1 MKLRYKIANGLM
13 ITLVLATVALALVLS
28 HSSDCEAVPGPTAE
42 TATMKAI
49 VGRCYGSPDVLEFTD
64 IAIPVPGDDEVLVK
78 VHAASVNPLDWHFMR
93 GAPYV
98 IRLFSGLGAPDDP
111 GVGVDF
117 SGTVKVVGKDVTRYR
132 VGDEVFGG
140 ANGAFAEYVLKK
152 EDSHSFAPK
161 PDNISHEQAAAV
173 PIAGLTALQAVRDA
187 GKLKAGEKVLINGAS
202 GGVGTL
208 AVQIAKSI
216 GAEVTGV
223 CSTRNLE
230 MVRSIG
236 ADHVIDYKANNYTQ
250 NGMQYDLII
259 DMVGNHS
266 ISDNRKALKS
276 EGRMVMVGGAKGN
289 WIAPFVGSINAKI
302 TALFVDQE
310 IGTILSEFNNDDL
323 KILGEL
329 MQTGELDPV
338 IGSRFALAETAAAI
352 RHSEQGH
359 AQGKIIIEMD

>member
-13 ITLVLATVALALVLS
+13 ITLVLATTCLALVLS
-28 HSSDCEAVPGPTAE
+28 HSSGCESVPAVGGE
-42 TATMKAI
+42 TTMKAI

-64 IAIPVPGDDEVLVK
+64 IAKPVPADNEVLIK
-78 VHAASVNPLDWHFMR
+78 VHAASVNPLDWHYMR

-98 IRLFSGLGAPDDP
+98 VRLFSGLGAPDDP

-117 SGTVKVVGKDVTRYR
+117 SGTVEAVGKNVTRYK

-140 ANGAFAEYVLKK
+140 ASGAFAQYVLKE
-152 EDSHSFAPK
+152 EDSHSFVHK
-161 PDNISHEQAAAV
+161 PDNISHDQAAAV
-173 PIAGLTALQAVRDA
+173 PIAGLTALQGLRDF

-202 GGVGTL
+202 GGVGTF
-208 AVQIAKSI
+208 AVQIAKSL

-236 ADHVIDYKANNYTQ
+236 ADHVIDYKKENYTQ
-250 NGMQYDLII
+250 LGQQYDLIL

-266 ISDNRKALKS
+266 ISDNRKALKP
-276 EGRMVMVGGAKGN
+276 EGRMVMVGGGKGN
-289 WIAPFVGSINAKI
+289 WIAPFAGSIKATLWAPFI
-302 TALFVDQE
+302 DQE
-310 IGTILSEFNNDDL
+310 IGSMLSGFNSEDL
-323 KILGEL
+323 TTLGEL
-329 MQTGELDPV
+329 MVMGELNSV
-338 IGSRFALAETAAAI
+338 IGSRFELADAADAV

-359 AQGKIIIEMD
+359 ARGKIIIDID